1 MVIQTTFN
9 SLLGTSLSFLCLV
22 LQSYLSEQKV
32 EHLTLSLKKA
42 GMDWRLI
49 EFFPPQQRNTSELIK
64 SFKEQNLGG
73 LAEYFVKQQ
82 GLAVKDETSVT
93 IKNMIT
99 DNKSSEEVPALRIM
113 NINPFRLL
121 IF

>member
-1 MVIQTTFN
+1 
-9 SLLGTSLSFLCLV
+9 V

-93 IKNMIT
+93 IKNMIA
-99 DNKSSEEVPALRIM
+99 DNKSSEEVPTLRIM
-113 NINPFRLL
+113 NINTFRLL